1 MDGRLWSRF
10 EQVRHY
16 VGWWKLIST
25 VSAILTAIDTQ
36 INTLIASPD
45 DIADYKIGEKTV
57 NKSQILS
64 TLLRAREVYQKA
76 AESEPYEDV
85 RHIALDFD
93 HFGVD
98 ISEMVGDLT
107 T

>member
-1 MDGRLWSRF
+1 MA
-10 EQVRHY
+10 
-16 VGWWKLIST
+16 T
-25 VSAILTAIDTQ
+25 VSEILSSIDTQ

-45 DIADYKIGEKTV
+45 DIADYRIGEKTV

-64 TLLRAREVYQKA
+64 TLLKAREVYKLA

-93 HFGVD
+93 TFGID
-98 ISEMVGDLT
+98 ISEYVGDPT
-107 T
+107 Q